1 MGDTK
6 PGRRLAPERG
16 AAVVMALGLDMLGEP
31 PATWHPVVWFGKLIH
46 MWERG
51 APCGHLPQMLFRP

>member
-1 MGDTK
+1 VQTSLIVEENMGDTK

-46 MWERG
+46 R
-51 APCGHLPQMLFRP
+51 